1 MVLFFTATLVI
12 SILGLTSLLL
22 IKRWEM
28 QTGNVLWARVRPAI
42 GGFFHRRLVWIEH
55 AAPALVRSGS
65 GHLYRKARATVRT
78 LFARI
83 VLLVEQGLEFLLGF
97 LRRVTEAPRGEGEA
111 SAFLKEVGEYKK
123 KLVRE
128 NGEKTITEE

>member
-1 MVLFFTATLVI
+1 MVLFFTSTLVI

-28 QTGNVLWARVRPAI
+28 QTGNILWARVRPAI

-55 AAPALVRSGS
+55 AAPALVRQGS
-65 GHLYRKARATVRT
+65 MRLYRKASATVHT

-83 VLLVEQGLEFLLGF
+83 VLLAERGLEASLGF
-97 LRRVTEAPRGEGEA
+97 LRRATEAPRGEGEA

-128 NGEKTITEE
+128 NGEKIVNEE